1 MGHKVNP
8 KIFRIGTVYGWD
20 SKWFDRKDY
29 QGLLRQDVEVREF
42 LRGALREAA
51 IDKIEIDR
59 GSNQMTITI
68 HSGKPGFVIGRG
80 GTGIEDLKKKLSD
93 KFFKGK
99 KTKVQL
105 NIIEVTHPTLSSAI
119 TVQNMIADLE
129 KRMPFRRILKQ
140 TIDRAQKA
148 GALGVKV
155 MVSGRL
161 NGAEIARREMLSW
174 GSVPLQ
180 NLRADI
186 DYAADFARTIF
197 GAIGVKVWI
206 YRGEVFTQGGM
217 APALKAAP
225 QPRQDRPYRG
235 GPHSDNRR
243 APASRPAPSGAAP
256 RAAAPKK
263 AAA

>member
-8 KIFRIGTVYGWD
+8 KVFRIGTIYSWD

-29 QGLLRQDVEVREF
+29 KANLRQDVEMRDF
-42 LRGALREAA
+42 LRTSLREAA
-51 IDKIEIDR
+51 VDKIEIDR
-59 GSNQMTITI
+59 GRNQITVTI

-93 KFFKGK
+93 KFFKGSK

-105 NIIEVTHPTLSSAI
+105 NIVEVTRPSLSSAI

-129 KRMPFRRILKQ
+129 KRMPFRRVLKT

-174 GSVPLQ
+174 GSVPLL

-186 DYAADFARTIF
+186 DYAADFARTLF

-206 YRGEVFTQGGM
+206 YRGEIFDKDGI
-217 APALKAAP
+217 APALEAPLSAAE
-225 QPRQDRPYRG
+225 RERSHRG
-235 GPHSDNRR
+235 GPRGNDRR
-243 APASRPAPSGAAP
+243 PAP

>member
-8 KIFRIGTVYGWD
+8 KVFRIGTIYSWD
-20 SKWFDRKDY
+20 SKWFSRADY
-29 QGLLRQDVEVREF
+29 KTNLRQDVEVREF

-51 IDKIEIDR
+51 VDKIEIDR
-59 GSNQMTITI
+59 GRNQITITI

-80 GTGIEDLKKKLSD
+80 GTGIEDLKKKLAD
-93 KFFKGK
+93 KFFAGSK
-99 KTKVQL
+99 KSKLQL
-105 NIIEVTHPTLSSAI
+105 NIIEVARPSLSAAI

-129 KRMPFRRILKQ
+129 KRMPFRRVLKT

-206 YRGEVFTQGGM
+206 YRGEIFDKDGI
-217 APALKAAP
+217 APALKAPLSAAE
-225 QPRQDRPYRG
+225 RAHRDRPRG
-235 GPHSDNRR
+235 GSDRR
-243 APASRPAPSGAAP
+243 PASRPASSGAP